1 MPRNKLTDRQ
11 HKKIIARYAETQNYA
26 LVAKEFG
33 VSETTIRRHC
43 KADKAT
49 SEKVARKKEQNT
61 LDMLA
66 FMDSRKGKAQEIVD
80 RIMETLNDP
89 KKLQASSVKDLATAF
104 GIIID
109 KFTQQAPQNS
119 AKSNALLE
127 EIKQGIQEGKKYVE

>member
-1 MPRNKLTDRQ
+1 MPKLTDRQ
-11 HKKIIARYAETQNYA
+11 HKKIIARYAETQNYS

-66 FMDSRKGKAQEIVD
+66 FMDSRKGKAQDLVD
-80 RIMETLNDP
+80 RILLTLNDQE
-89 KKLQASSVKDLATAF
+89 KLQTASVRDLATAL
-104 GIIID
+104 GIIVD
-109 KFTQQAPQNS
+109 KFTQATPQEN
-119 AKSNALLE
+119 AKANTLLE
-127 EIKQGIQEGKKYVE
+127 EIKQGIMEGKKYVE

>member
-1 MPRNKLTDRQ
+1 MPKLTDRQ
-11 HKKIIARYAETQNYA
+11 HKKIIARYAETQNYS

-66 FMDSRKGKAQEIVD
+66 FMDSRKGKAQDLVD
-80 RIMETLNDP
+80 RILITLNDP
-89 KKLQASSVKDLATAF
+89 EKLQTASVRDLATAL
-104 GIIID
+104 GIIVD
-109 KFTQQAPQNS
+109 KFTQATPQEN
-119 AKSNALLE
+119 AKANTLLE
-127 EIKQGIQEGKKYVE
+127 EIKQGIEEGKKYVE

>member
-11 HKKIIARYAETQNYA
+11 HKAIIARYAETQNYA

-43 KADKAT
+43 QQDKAT
-49 SEKVARKKEQNT
+49 AEKVARKKEQNT

-66 FMDSRKGKAQEIVD
+66 FMDSRKGKAQDIVD
-80 RIMETLNDP
+80 RIMDTLNDP
-89 KKLQASSVKDLATAF
+89 EKLQTSSVRDLATAF

-109 KFTQQAPQNS
+109 KFTQSGPQNS

-127 EIKQGIQEGKKYVE
+127 EIKQGITEGRKYVE